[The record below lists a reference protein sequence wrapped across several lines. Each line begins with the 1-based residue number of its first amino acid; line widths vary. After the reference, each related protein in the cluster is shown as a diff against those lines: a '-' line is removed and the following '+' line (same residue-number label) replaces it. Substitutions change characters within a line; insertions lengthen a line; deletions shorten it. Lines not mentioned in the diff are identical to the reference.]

1 MKTVLH
7 GHYALSVCAAAA
19 ILAACGGSAQL
30 PNPVAHSLA
39 TPQRVGRSSSGS
51 EVLYGTARVRSGRCR
66 RSSGSFTHFSAHGK
80 ATGPYPGTFT
90 AKGRWSEDCFSG
102 MQSRPNTFFCGW
114 TLDETF
120 TIKSGT
126 SKVFGTVK
134 GTGGEGWFPSCTV
147 FGPEPYYYVQYTS
160 NHGSGT
166 VSIQSIEQ
174 GVFDESL
181 DGL

>member
-1 MKTVLH
+1 MKTISPR
-7 GHYALSVCAAAA
+7 HYALSVCVTAAT
-19 ILAACGGSAQL
+19 LAGCGGAIQL
-30 PNPVAHSLA
+30 PNIVAQSSSSA
-39 TPQRVGRSSSGS
+39 TRQRVGPNSSGT

-66 RSSGSFTHFSAHGK
+66 RSAGSFTHFSAHGK

-90 AKGRWSEDCFSG
+90 AKGRWAEDCFSK
-102 MQSRPNTFFCGW
+102 FCGW
-114 TLDETF
+114 SLDEKF
-120 TIKSGT
+120 TIRSGT
-126 SKVFGTVK
+126 SKVFGTIK
-134 GTGGEGWFPSCTV
+134 GSGGEGWFPSCTV

-174 GVFDESL
+174 GAFDESL